1 MIDPSGF
8 TSLMILLRFGDIYAL
23 GTKAYQQ
30 VCQEWCYRC
39 AQMPS
44 TQLGSGGAGQC
55 VASRGL
61 SIYGHFYMC
70 QDVKKVGSIAL

>member
-1 MIDPSGF
+1 
-8 TSLMILLRFGDIYAL
+8 
-23 GTKAYQQ
+23 
-30 VCQEWCYRC
+30 
-39 AQMPS
+39 MPS